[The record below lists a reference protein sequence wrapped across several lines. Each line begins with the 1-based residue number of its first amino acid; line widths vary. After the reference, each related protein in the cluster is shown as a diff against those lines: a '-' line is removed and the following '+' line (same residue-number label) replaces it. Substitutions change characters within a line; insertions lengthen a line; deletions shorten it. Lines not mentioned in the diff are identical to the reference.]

1 MTLLE
6 SAVAQREIHFYAPG
20 LKRFRTGEY
29 GAQDHKAFV
38 SISITGTACALKCDH
53 CEMKVLQG
61 MASLAGGK
69 SLFELC
75 SQLAEG
81 GARGVLLSGG
91 CDSRGRV
98 PIMAH
103 IEDIRRIRS
112 ELGLTIRVHPGL
124 VDEDLAEALG
134 DIDID
139 GAMVDIIGSNDTIR
153 DVYHMDL
160 DTAEYQRTLER
171 LNRYDV
177 PTVPHIVLGLHYGR
191 FLGEER
197 ALEMIAQYPPKLL
210 VLVILMPLYGT
221 AMAQTTPP
229 STEAIGDFFQLART
243 RMPETPIALG
253 CARPAGISK
262 QTIDEMAIDAGFN
275 GIAYP
280 ADGAVAYAEAHG
292 MTPRFHDACCG
303 VNW

>member
-1 MTLLE
+1 MTLLQ

-29 GAQDHKAFV
+29 GTQDHKAFV

-69 SLFELC
+69 NLYDLC
-75 SQLAEG
+75 ADVADG

-91 CDSRGRV
+91 CNSRGRV

-103 IEDIRRIRS
+103 IDDIRRVRS

-134 DIDID
+134 GIDID

-160 DTAEYQRTLER
+160 DTTEYQDTLER
-171 LNRYDV
+171 LHRYHV

-191 FLGEER
+191 ILGEEH

-210 VLVILMPLYGT
+210 VLIILMPLYGT
-221 AMAQTTPP
+221 AMAQTKPP
-229 STEAIGDFFQLART
+229 STEEIGDFFQLARA
-243 RMPETPIALG
+243 RMPDTPIALG
-253 CARPAGISK
+253 CARPAGLSK
-262 QTIDEMAIDAGFN
+262 QTIDKMAIDAGFN

-280 ADGAVAYAEAHG
+280 AEGAVAYAEERG
-292 MTPRFHDACCG
+292 LTPQFHDACCG